1 MLERENLIQYCLN
14 EIFKKMIWGCTDI
27 TDISNKLRMDVFKS
41 DSTQQD
47 VSDLIYKIRD
57 AIQKNISELGIG
69 VKFRIRG
76 SSESV
81 AVPIWKI
88 SNAELSNLQT
98 YLDGGDVNPMLQIA
112 ELSEDVMLRVSHC
125 PDAEKIAV
133 PQELVFKDANY
144 ELSGGITY
152 ISDFLDG
159 LKGHYISYVKEGDMW
174 FEINDSAINI
184 VTAEEVREIL
194 TQNGCLLRY
203 TKIKR

>member
-14 EIFKKMIWGCTDI
+14 EIFKKMRSDCTDI
-27 TDISNKLRMDVFKS
+27 NDISNKLRMVGFIS
-41 DSTQQD
+41 DSTQKD

-69 VKFRIRG
+69 VKIRIGG
-76 SSESV
+76 SFKST
-81 AVPIWKI
+81 PIWKI
-88 SNAELSNLQT
+88 FNDELSNLQN
-98 YLDGGDVNPMLQIA
+98 YLDRGCVNQMLQIA
-112 ELSEDVMLRVSHC
+112 ELSEDVMLCVSHC

-152 ISDFLDG
+152 ISDSLDSLRG
-159 LKGHYISYVKEGDMW
+159 YYISYVKEEGMW
-174 FEINDSAINI
+174 FEINDSARYL
-184 VTAEEVREIL
+184 VTAEEVGENL